1 MSSRV
6 AHAGGHF
13 AADEDGGGAHG
24 DGIGRADAD
33 AHVADGGGG
42 EEADEDG
49 RNAGAADGAADVGNR
64 RRARCDHR
72 AGVHVSETGGR
83 FSHGKIDQR
92 IRQKEQELVFCMM
105 AILSDVERSVNIY
118 TRTSILRASW
128 LVTILAG
135 GDLTRRRKAAK
146 VSRAFQDFA
155 ALRLGVRPK
164 GFTIRADA
172 EYGVARGG

>member
-1 MSSRV
+1 MRGRI

-42 EEADEDG
+42 KEADEDG
-49 RNAGAADGAADVGNR
+49 RDAGTADWAADVGNR

-92 IRQKEQELVFCMM
+92 IRQKEQELVFCV
-105 AILSDVERSVNIY
+105 AKILSDVERSVNIY
-118 TRTSILRASW
+118 TETSILRASW
-128 LVTILAG
+128 LVAIRAG
-135 GDLTRRRKAAK
+135 GEVL
-146 VSRAFQDFA
+146 
-155 ALRLGVRPK
+155 
-164 GFTIRADA
+164 FTHRDDA
-172 EYGVARGG
+172 EQLNSRQLNCGTESNCQETLAEY